1 MYSFKAKFLAV
12 LITANLIIFGAIL
25 TPLSLADQ
33 GISVDAEL
41 GGLRDAVEN
50 GELDCSRDCENNSGN
65 SNGNGNSQDR
75 RHPDLP
81 EVTGNDINVN
91 DNSGSQS
98 SSNGDDNESTP
109 TRRHATLPTVR
120 GNDIH
125 VSYSLAGLREYVQN
139 SQANNNGNNG
149 NQGNQ
154 GSQDQ
159 PTPTP
164 NPPVPQQSASENN
177 ASVNNNSNNG
187 ATYSGDNQVI
197 TNNIYNETNIY
208 NNNTTNNYGYAQAPQ
223 SNQIYGQTGLNY
235 TFYEVT
241 SYRGV
246 PTYVYYLPQTIYS
259 PIYQPILQR
268 IVQTTYWY

>member
-41 GGLRDAVEN
+41 GGLRDAVES
-50 GELDCSRDCENNSGN
+50 GELDCNSDCENNSGN
-65 SNGNGNSQDR
+65 NNENGNSQGP

-109 TRRHATLPTVR
+109 TRRHTTLPTVR

-139 SQANNNGNNG
+139 SQTNDSGNNG

-177 ASVNNNSNNG
+177 ASVSNNNNNG

-197 TNNIYNETNIY
+197 TNNFHNETYIY
-208 NNNTTNNYGYAQAPQ
+208 NNNTTNNYGYAQAQ
-223 SNQIYGQTGLNY
+223 QYNQAYGQAGLNY

>member
-25 TPLSLADQ
+25 TPLSLADE
-33 GISVDAEL
+33 GISVDADL

-65 SNGNGNSQDR
+65 NENGDSQDR
-75 RHPDLP
+75 RHRDLP
-81 EVTGNDINVN
+81 EVNGNDISINEGNEVN
-91 DNSGSQS
+91 PS
-98 SSNGDDNESTP
+98 
-109 TRRHATLPTVR
+109 RRHTTLPTVR

-125 VSYSLAGLREYVQN
+125 VSYNLAGLREYVQN
-139 SQANNNGNNG
+139 SQASNNG
-149 NQGNQ
+149 NQGSQGNQ
-154 GSQDQ
+154 GNQDQ

-164 NPPVPQQSASENN
+164 TPPAPQQSVSENS
-177 ASVNNNSNNG
+177 AEVSNSNNEG
-187 ATYSGDNQVI
+187 ATYSGDNQMI

-208 NNNTTNNYGYAQAPQ
+208 NNNYGYAQTPYFPQ
-223 SNQIYGQTGLNY
+223 PAYSQAQQYNQVYGQAGLNY

-246 PTYVYYLPQTIYS
+246 PTYVYYLPKTVYS